1 MFRAVITDRGDTWL
15 GEAGVTPTHAA
26 LAVLVSPQLE
36 AANPR
41 ALFDAFCVRLTDR
54 RGAPQPLDE
63 CRNLWRALRDNGLVV
78 VRGSLQMDTG
88 RALAVAELLAEGS
101 RPRWSDS
108 RIGAM
113 HTAQD
118 ATIANLQEA
127 PLIPRRVSDFFRDT
141 MAHLVEVASG
151 K

>member
-1 MFRAVITDRGDTWL
+1 MFRAVITDRGAAWL

-41 ALFDAFCVRLTDR
+41 ALFDAFCARLTER
-54 RGAPQPLDE
+54 RGVPQSTDE
-63 CRNLWRALRDNGLVV
+63 CRNLWRAVRDNGLVV

-88 RALAVAELLAEGS
+88 RTVAVAELLAEGA
-101 RPRWSDS
+101 RPRWRDS

-118 ATIANLQEA
+118 ATIANLQEV
-127 PLIPRRVSDFFRDT
+127 PLIPRQVSDFLRDT
-141 MAHLVEVASG
+141 VAHLVGVANG